1 MRKVSIFKRVVPL
14 HFFTET
20 EKSVIQERI
29 PHRVYPVI
37 MNGKSVN
44 CFEFQ
49 EDVFDVL
56 DDLEA
61 YCLFEAKNTPT
72 AEERGFATRVSTV
85 AFQSIRELGYVNG
98 NSLLEI
104 GKSLKV
110 MARVVALSVVT
121 ALGNI
126 DMVYARRLLPLVRS
140 I

>member
-1 MRKVSIFKRVVPL
+1 MRKVNIFKRVVPI
-14 HFFTET
+14 HFFSDV

-29 PHRVYPVI
+29 PHKTYPI
-37 MNGKSVN
+37 ILNNKSVN
-44 CFEFQ
+44 CIEFQ
-49 EDVFDVL
+49 EDVFDIL
-56 DDLEA
+56 DDIEA

-110 MARVVALSVVT
+110 IARVVALSVVT